1 MPALDA
7 LGQDPCSLL
16 NVQGYPNLWID
27 NTSLSTAPASDAS
40 TFPRIA
46 TAGVTKTYASSLTG
60 LTLDAHMITSRG
72 QNASSGY
79 NLLQFLSGGGVASGQ
94 GTDYRQLG
102 NIVLR
107 AAAADTP
114 ETIID
119 TYVTGAT
126 KGLGITGYT
135 FSTDASPKISAT
147 QFWNSADQ
155 AADGSIVASPTS
167 LLGRLIRQ
175 GYLISRRELY
185 NPAEF
190 QTGAAPPTAGTES
203 LVYLYKINQTS
214 GQQLTTQQTARRA
227 TLEAKNLR
235 FFAAFLA
242 EYCFYRTRYD
252 WLLAKY
258 FTIYQQPTVG
268 SGAYS
273 APGISSAAGSALF
286 SGAGSSLNQ
295 YTTGSASITQP
306 DFLKGLVFQMACYNT
321 RLTDLRKLLQAI
333 NTYYGQ
339 IFTDIQTILNSRTLV
354 GSNADLQSKILA
366 LNDSSKKAAK
376 YLSEAEFSKGALEY
390 NSQKNRYGNVLLALY
405 AFLNISAIA
414 VILHISK

>member
-27 NTSLSTAPASDAS
+27 NSSLSSAPASDAS

-46 TAGVTKTYASSLTG
+46 AAGVPRTYSSYLTG
-60 LTLDAHMITSRG
+60 TTLTAHMITSRG
-72 QNASSGY
+72 QNAASPY
-79 NLLQFLSGGGVASGQ
+79 NVLQFLSGGGVAADQ
-94 GTDYRQLG
+94 NIDYKQLA

-107 AAAADTP
+107 RATADTP

-119 TYVTGAT
+119 TYVTGTT
-126 KGLGITGYT
+126 KGLGIANYT
-135 FSTDASPKISAT
+135 FSTDVSPKIRDT

-167 LLGRLIRQ
+167 LLGRLLGQ
-175 GYLISRRELY
+175 GYLITRRELY
-185 NPAEF
+185 NPSEF
-190 QTGAAPPTAGTES
+190 QTGAATPTAGTES

-214 GQQLTTQQTARRA
+214 GQQLTTQQTTRRL

-258 FTIYQQPTVG
+258 FTIYQQAPSG

-273 APGISSAAGSALF
+273 APGISSAAGLALF
-286 SGAGSSLNQ
+286 SGAGTSLNQ
-295 YTTGSASITQP
+295 YTTGSTSITQA
-306 DFLKGLVFQMACYNT
+306 DYLKGLVFQMACYNT
-321 RLTDLRKLLQAI
+321 RLTDLRKLLQAV

-339 IFTDIQTILNSRTLV
+339 IFTDIQTILNSRSLV

-366 LNDSSKKAAK
+366 LNDSSKQAAK
-376 YLSEAEFSKGALEY
+376 YLSEAEFRRGALEY
-390 NSQKNRYGNVLLALY
+390 NEQKNRYGNILLALY